1 MPQNKKIT
9 ARWIFIVLLV
19 ALIALF
25 LTNKGLLVAAIVN
38 GKPVFRWELN
48 NTLMSRFGEQ
58 TLEGIISERIIA
70 DAARSEG
77 VEVGKTE
84 VDSKI
89 DEVVKGLGED
99 VKLEELLQFQ
109 GMTKTDFENQIRL
122 QLTVEKLLGRD
133 IQITEADIDN
143 FIATN
148 SATLTA
154 TEPAKLREEARN
166 TIMSQKISEKLQPW
180 FLEIK
185 EKAKVFKFL

>member
-1 MPQNKKIT
+1 M
-9 ARWIFIVLLV
+9 
-19 ALIALF
+19 
-25 LTNKGLLVAAIVN
+25 
-38 GKPVFRWELN
+38 
-48 NTLMSRFGEQ
+48 
-58 TLEGIISERIIA
+58 
-70 DAARSEG
+70 
-77 VEVGKTE
+77 
-84 VDSKI
+84 
-89 DEVVKGLGED
+89 
-99 VKLEELLQFQ
+99 
-109 GMTKTDFENQIRL
+109 